1 MQITYNNALMFENG
15 SGPFIPM
22 PGDNTE
28 FYQIMPIQP
37 TEPTAIATG
46 NEQNDILA
54 KFDDQIQALTVSETG
69 IPSGYTA
76 QSAITKLKFVL

>member
-1 MQITYNNALMFENG
+1 MFENS

-37 TEPTAIATG
+37 IETSAIGTE
-46 NEQNDILA
+46 NDQNDILA
-54 KFDDQIQALTVSETG
+54 KFDDQIQAMAVSETG
-69 IPSGYTA
+69 IPNGYTS
-76 QSAITKLKFVL
+76 QSDTFGLKNNNDIQEF